1 MKLRITGGVFATV
14 SLHRDAG
21 VWANRSCRAE
31 TWRSAVPR
39 WCQSEE
45 RGLPDGDARRRR
57 RQARETC
64 PPDPR
69 SDVTI
74 RTPDA
79 SSLQHMADVLARPD
93 CAYCVCHPFVA
104 LVPYG
109 KTAS

>member
-14 SLHRDAG
+14 SPHRDAG

-31 TWRSAVPR
+31 T
-39 WCQSEE
+39 
-45 RGLPDGDARRRR
+45 RR
-57 RQARETC
+57 TF
-64 PPDPR
+64 
-69 SDVTI
+69 
-74 RTPDA
+74 
-79 SSLQHMADVLARPD
+79 LAQPD